1 MNWINPLSAIPTKW
15 SNTLMQRNCLSVLD
29 HFVGLAFQGLSRPGG
44 GGGGG
49 GGGGEKRDDHYR
61 KNIWEENYIIFDS
74 FNGKLYRFS
83 FFISFLIVLMEY

>member
-1 MNWINPLSAIPTKW
+1 MNWINPLSTIPTKW

-44 GGGGG
+44 GG
-49 GGGGEKRDDHYR
+49 EKRDDPYR

-74 FNGKLYRFS
+74 FNGKLYQFS

>member
-1 MNWINPLSAIPTKW
+1 MNWINPLSTIPTKW

-29 HFVGLAFQGLSRPGG
+29 QFVGLAFQGLSRP
-44 GGGGG
+44 
-49 GGGGEKRDDHYR
+49 GGEKRDDHYR

-74 FNGKLYRFS
+74 FNGKLYQFS

>member
-1 MNWINPLSAIPTKW
+1 MNWINPLSTIPTKW

-49 GGGGEKRDDHYR
+49 GERKWTTITEKTFER
-61 KNIWEENYIIFDS
+61 KI
-74 FNGKLYRFS
+74 
-83 FFISFLIVLMEY
+83 ISFLIVLMENYINFHFLYHF